1 MEVVSLKLEHFR
13 KFYNDIFSDNTKT
26 FLLDKADFLAL
37 NNRINDNSINYYE
50 DAYYILKLE
59 NELGLNN
66 ISNKDF
72 QSFKNTGLIY
82 ITFIPKEETTVLSWK
97 WDGFQYINNDEFD
110 KVHWYE
116 VSEAELY
123 YWYKLISFFEPL
135 K

>member
-1 MEVVSLKLEHFR
+1 MEVLSLKLEHFR
-13 KFYNDIFSDNTKT
+13 KFYKDIFSDNTKT

-37 NNRINDNSINYYE
+37 NNRVNDDSINYYE

-59 NELGLNN
+59 SELGLNN

-82 ITFIPKEETTVLSWK
+82 ITFIPEEESTVLSWK
-97 WDGFQYINNDEFD
+97 WDGFQYINNNEFD

-116 VSEAELY
+116 VSDKELY

>member
-1 MEVVSLKLEHFR
+1 MEVVGLQLEHFR
-13 KFYNDIFSDNTKT
+13 KFYNDIFFDNTKT

-37 NNRINDNSINYYE
+37 NNRVNDNSINYYE
-50 DAYYILKLE
+50 AAYYILKLE
-59 NELGLNN
+59 SELGLNN

-82 ITFIPKEETTVLSWK
+82 ITFIPKEEITVLSWK
-97 WDGFQYINNDEFD
+97 WDGFQYINNNEFD
-110 KVHWYE
+110 KVHWD
-116 VSEAELY
+116 EASKKELY

>member
-1 MEVVSLKLEHFR
+1 MKLEHFR
-13 KFYNDIFSDNTKT
+13 KFYKDIFSDNTKT

-37 NNRINDNSINYYE
+37 NNRVNDDSINYYE

-59 NELGLNN
+59 SELGLNN

-82 ITFIPKEETTVLSWK
+82 ITFIPEEETTVLSWK
-97 WDGFQYINNDEFD
+97 WDGFQYINNNEFD

-116 VSEAELY
+116 ASDKELY

>member
-1 MEVVSLKLEHFR
+1 MEVLSLKLEHFR
-13 KFYNDIFSDNTKT
+13 KFYKDIFSDNTKT

-37 NNRINDNSINYYE
+37 NNRVNDDSINYYE

-59 NELGLNN
+59 SELGLNN

-82 ITFIPKEETTVLSWK
+82 ITFIPKEEITVFSWK
-97 WDGFQYINNDEFD
+97 WEGITNVNNEFD

-116 VSEAELY
+116 VSDKELY

>member
-50 DAYYILKLE
+50 DAYYILELE
-59 NELGLNN
+59 SELGLHN
-66 ISNKDF
+66 ISNKDL
-72 QSFKNTGLIY
+72 QSFKKTGLIY
-82 ITFIPKEETTVLSWK
+82 ITFMPEEETTVLSWK

-110 KVHWYE
+110 KVHWD
-116 VSEAELY
+116 EASKKELY
-123 YWYKLISFFEPL
+123 YWYKLISSFEPL
-135 K
+135 